1 MVPPIAK
8 FTIAFNTIAAIVV
21 ATDVHIKYKKMVAN
35 TNR

>member
-21 ATDVHIKYKKMVAN
+21 GIDVHNTFKKMTVN
-35 TNR
+35 TNK